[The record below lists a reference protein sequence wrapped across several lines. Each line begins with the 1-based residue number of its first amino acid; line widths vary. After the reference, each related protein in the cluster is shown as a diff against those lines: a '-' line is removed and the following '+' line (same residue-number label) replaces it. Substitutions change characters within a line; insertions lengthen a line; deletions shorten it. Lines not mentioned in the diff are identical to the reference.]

1 MGMELLK
8 NLLKENRLFERE
20 EKKVNKKVFNLILL
34 GTLGVILLLIGSM
47 PSAKENQITES
58 KPVAP
63 AEVNDGV
70 FTNQDIKAQLEE
82 ELTAILTQIKGS
94 GKVDVQITLDTGKEF
109 VYARDTVTETE
120 ITEEEDNA
128 GGTRVIKNTKE
139 ETKMVM
145 VNGSSSDNPVLLKE
159 IEPTVK
165 GVLVVAEGA
174 KESQVKANLSLAA
187 QTALGLPAYKVLVLA
202 KE

>member
-1 MGMELLK
+1 MELLK